1 MQAPSKVGKSWYP
14 LLSLSAVNSLL
25 QRRFLIAHASHL
37 RSRHVELKSFCGAS
51 LSVFESC
58 HLESRTSLVRNLLSI
73 ILGLCQVQ
81 EHTLQWT
88 PPLHLRLLVSPP
100 SSSRPTIMDAR
111 LTFAICT
118 GRASRTSC
126 DATGT
131 GCSCGTITISAS
143 ASPEH
148 TVVSYRQPDLSV
160 ARLR

>member
-14 LLSLSAVNSLL
+14 LLSLSAANSLL
-25 QRRFLIAHASHL
+25 QHRLLIAHASHL
-37 RSRHVELKSFCGAS
+37 RSRHVELKSFCGAF

-73 ILGLCQVQ
+73 NLGLCQVQ

-100 SSSRPTIMDAR
+100 SSPPTIMDAR

-131 GCSCGTITISAS
+131 GCSCGTITISTGAS
-143 ASPEH
+143 SEH
-148 TVVSYRQPDLSV
+148 TVFGHRQPDLSM